1 MKIHKSLPD
10 MSLYRIHL
18 LLAFF
23 TILLSFASFYFAEM
37 MSDQYKQTKI
47 EEAYTDDLNTTL
59 IVSENVQ
66 QTLSKVDTILLFM
79 QMDMESH
86 GSVQKDHKALLD
98 RFAKKAFIDNIVV
111 VDVHGNVTYS
121 ALPLKKNINLADN
134 RHFLAQK
141 NNDLPELY
149 ITANWVG
156 LATDKPEI
164 YLSHRFNDQNGAFAG
179 VVSIALDQDYL
190 STVLSTV
197 NLGAKRVT
205 LLRYDG
211 EFLARTPKLTSA
223 ETVPDSYLTHTVFKD
238 FIGHDVSSGYF
249 KAPALTDGTMQFGFF
264 HTLSDDYPLVIIT
277 TTPEESVLAPILQM
291 RHTYQLLA
299 FAFSLFLLIFILII
313 RWQIQQQFHI
323 AAEMKKQ
330 HKQLEYLSYHDQLT
344 GLFNRYFIDQILPN
358 EVLRADRY
366 HEDLSL
372 IILDLDH
379 FKKINDTFGH
389 PIGDQVLKATA
400 EIAQKQIR
408 ESDTLAR
415 LGGEEF
421 LILLPQTKLHGALL
435 VAEKIRH
442 AVEGQAHPIAG
453 RITVSAGVAERLE
466 KETFLQWYRRV
477 DDALYHAKENG
488 RNCVT
493 EATDRCAK
501 VFSGMQV
508 EWRPQWNCDVA
519 NIDLQHQNLVAIGNQ
534 LIALPQDASKESI
547 LLLLD
552 SLIGHLVYHCTAEE
566 YMLKKVGYNDFEQ
579 HKQIHKSLLK
589 TTFELKRKYESNQ
602 LKTVQFFSF
611 IIDDLIIGHI
621 INEDIKYFPL
631 TKNN

>member
-1 MKIHKSLPD
+1 MKIHKNLPD
-10 MSLYRIHL
+10 MSLYRINF
-18 LLAFF
+18 LLALF
-23 TILLSFASFYFAEM
+23 TILLSFSAFYLADM
-37 MSDQYKQTKI
+37 MADQYKQTKI
-47 EEAYTDDLNTTL
+47 EEAYTDNLNTTL

-86 GSVQKDHKALLD
+86 GSVQKDHKALLEK
-98 RFAKKAFIDNIVV
+98 FSKKAFIDNIVV
-111 VDVHGNVTYS
+111 VDAHGNVAYS
-121 ALPLKKNINLADN
+121 ALPLRKNINLADN

-190 STVLSTV
+190 STVLSTI
-197 NLGAKRVT
+197 NLGTKRIT

-211 EFLARTPKLTSA
+211 EFLARAPKLTTA
-223 ETVPDSYLTHTVFKD
+223 ETVPNSYLAHTVFKD
-238 FIGHDVSSGYF
+238 FIGQDISSGYF
-249 KAPALTDGTMQFGFF
+249 KAPSLTDGTMQFGFF

-299 FAFSLFLLIFILII
+299 CTFSFFLLLFMLII

-330 HKQLEYLSYHDQLT
+330 HEQLEYLSYHDQLT

-358 EVLRADRY
+358 EVLQADRY
-366 HEDLSL
+366 HEDLSM

-408 ESDTLAR
+408 ESDVLAR

-421 LILLPQTKLHGALL
+421 LILLPQTKLHGAVL
-435 VAEKIRH
+435 VAEKIRK
-442 AVEGQAHPIAG
+442 AVEKQSHPIAG
-453 RITVSAGVAERLE
+453 KITISAGAAERLE

-477 DDALYHAKENG
+477 DDALYHAKEKG
-488 RNCVT
+488 RNCVV
-493 EATDRCAK
+493 EASDHCTK
-501 VFSGMQV
+501 IFSTLQV
-508 EWRPQWNCDVA
+508 EWRPQWDCGVA
-519 NIDLQHQNLVAIGNQ
+519 NIDLQHRNLVELGNR
-534 LIALPQDASKESI
+534 LITLPQDTPKESI
-547 LLLLD
+547 LLLID
-552 SLIGHLVYHCTAEE
+552 GLIGHLIYHCTAEE
-566 YMLKKVGYNDFEQ
+566 YMLEKIAYKEQLQ